1 MRFRPFNLRSRIYL
15 ILAGLVMMAAMGGV
29 VTVWNTFRIER
40 LLSEVINSDVTA
52 FRVVVEMEAALVNQ
66 KGFVTYYYIDGNPD
80 WLRQLGEYRQIFRR
94 YLDKSRQIASTPAQ
108 EKALDEI
115 ATEYQTYVDTKDIIV
130 GHYQRGEK
138 EVGGR
143 LHQKTRR
150 HFFKILSL
158 CEEYKN
164 LYLKQM
170 LAAEKN
176 SQFQARAIRAAASV
190 GILFSFLLSTLLAFV
205 LVEQVFKPVRALTR
219 ETEIQEGVK
228 PIEENEISALSR
240 SVRGLIKDAGETHIE
255 LQKSRKHLMA
265 SEKMVMLGKLAAG
278 TAHSIRNPLTSVKM
292 RLFSLSRSLV
302 LTAIQQD
309 DFNVISEEI
318 RHIDTIVQNFLE
330 FSRPPRL
337 NMQPVSPSNVVDNAV
352 KLLEHRLRSYGVQ
365 VEVERKRKLPE
376 VAADSEQMKE
386 VLVNLIINACE
397 AMRTSGKIIIR
408 EDLGND
414 GNGNRTAVIRLSDTG
429 PGISESMKIKIFEP
443 FFTSKEEGTG
453 LGLSIAMKIVEE
465 HNGLLDVESVE
476 GQGATFIITLPVKPP
491 PAEA

>member
-1 MRFRPFNLRSRIYL
+1 MRLRPLSLRSRIYL
-15 ILAGLVMMAAMGGV
+15 LLAGLVMMAAMGGI

-40 LLSEVINSDVTA
+40 LLSEVINKDVSA
-52 FRVVVEMEAALVNQ
+52 FRTVVEMEAALVNQ

-80 WLRQLGEYRQIFRR
+80 WLRQLDEYRQIFRR
-94 YLDKSRQIASTPAQ
+94 TLDRSRRIASSPAQ
-108 EKALDEI
+108 IRALDEI
-115 ATEYQTYVDTKDIIV
+115 ASEYQTYIETKDLIV
-130 GHYQRGEK
+130 GHYRRGEK

-143 LHQKTRR
+143 LHQKTRM

-170 LAAEKN
+170 LTAEKN
-176 SQFQARAIRAAASV
+176 SQFQAKAIRVAASL

-219 ETEIQEGVK
+219 ETESREQSK
-228 PIEENEISALSR
+228 PPEENEISALSR

-302 LTAIQQD
+302 LTPIQQD

-337 NMQPVSPSNVVDNAV
+337 NMQPVSPSLVVDNAV
-352 KLLEHRLRSYGVQ
+352 KLLEHRLNAYGVQ
-365 VEVERKRKLPE
+365 VEVLRMRRLPK

-397 AMRTSGKIIIR
+397 AMQSSGKIVIR
-408 EDLGND
+408 EEVGTD
-414 GNGNRTAVIRLSDTG
+414 GNGNQTAVIRLSDTG
-429 PGISESMKIKIFEP
+429 PGISEAMKIKIFEP

-453 LGLSIAMKIVEE
+453 LGLSIALKIVEE
-465 HNGLLDVESVE
+465 HNGMLDVESME
-476 GQGATFIITLPVKPP
+476 GQGATFIITLPVMSRS
-491 PAEA
+491 AGA